1 MAISEQAAALETVR
15 PLSPG
20 RLAGWR
26 RTVGRF
32 FRRQPL
38 GAAGAVIISLLLVA
52 ALGADLIAPYDPLAQ
67 DAGAALE
74 GPSGPHLLGT
84 DQVGRHIRCR
94 VIHGARIS
102 LKVGMIA
109 VAIGT
114 LTGAAFGLVSCYF
127 GGMVDF
133 GVQRLMDIILAFP
146 GLILAISLMAVL
158 GANLT
163 NAMIAIGV
171 VIMPSAARVVRGSTL
186 SVKTEQYID
195 AAPAIGCANG
205 RILLRYILPN
215 VAAPIIVLVTI
226 QLGAAII
233 TEASLSYLGL
243 ATRPPTP
250 SWGSMLSGAGRVYML
265 RAPWIA
271 IAPGVAISLTVLAF
285 NLLGDALRDVLDPR
299 LRRSIG

>member
-1 MAISEQAAALETVR
+1 MGRDI
-15 PLSPG
+15 LS
-20 RLAGWR
+20 
-26 RTVGRF
+26 
-32 FRRQPL
+32 
-38 GAAGAVIISLLLVA
+38 
-52 ALGADLIAPYDPLAQ
+52 
-67 DAGAALE
+67 
-74 GPSGPHLLGT
+74 
-84 DQVGRHIRCR
+84 R

-102 LKVGMIA
+102 LKVGIIA

-114 LTGAAFGLVSCYF
+114 LTGAALGLVSGYF

-195 AAPAIGCANG
+195 AARAIGCANG

>member
-1 MAISEQAAALETVR
+1 MAISEQAATLEAIR
-15 PLSPG
+15 PLAPG

-26 RTVGRF
+26 RTTGRF

-38 GAAGAVIISLLLVA
+38 GAAGAVIIGLLLVA

-74 GPSGPHLLGT
+74 GPTRSHLLGT
-84 DQVGRHIRCR
+84 DQVGRDILSR

-102 LKVGMIA
+102 LKVGIIA

-114 LTGAAFGLVSCYF
+114 LTGAALGLVSGYF

-195 AAPAIGCANG
+195 AARAIGCANG